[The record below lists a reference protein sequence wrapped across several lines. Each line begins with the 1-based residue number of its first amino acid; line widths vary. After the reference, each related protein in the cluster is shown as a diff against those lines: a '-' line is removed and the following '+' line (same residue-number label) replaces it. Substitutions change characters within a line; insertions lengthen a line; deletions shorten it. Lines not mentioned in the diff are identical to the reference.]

1 MRSSCHSEQDSYAR
15 YNWLKAGKGQCEVI
29 TVPKTITE
37 KIITDHLREGN
48 IERGT
53 QVGISIDQCL
63 TQDSTGTMAW
73 LEFET
78 LGLDRVEAELVVSY
92 ADHTSLGFKGES
104 TDDHVFLQSTASHYG
119 AKFSKN
125 GNGVC
130 HQIQYERFGIP
141 GKTLIGS
148 DSHTPTSGSL
158 GMLAIGAG
166 GMDVAI
172 AMGGGLF
179 YLTVPKAMNIV
190 LTGKLS
196 ANVSA
201 KDLALDILRRISVK
215 GGIGYFLEFSGSGV
229 KTLSIPE
236 RATIT
241 NMGAETGATSSVFP
255 SDEITR
261 EFLRMQG
268 READWIELKPDE
280 DAAYDQT
287 LEVNLSTI
295 KPLVAMPGMPD
306 NVFDIEEVAGTKL
319 DQIFIGSCTNGSYF
333 DIKIVA
339 EMLKGKRVCLDIDV
353 IVSPGS
359 RQSWEMLIEDGSF
372 LELTKAGV
380 RMIEPGCNAC
390 IGIGFVPGDGHL
402 SLRTVNRNW
411 AGRGGNKL
419 AKIALCG
426 PYVTAASALTGA
438 ISDPRDLPEV
448 NVVVDHAT
456 IDDYLIVE
464 PLGSVSPIRRS
475 QNIVAM
481 GSQRAPA
488 PILKGEVL
496 LKVGDGVSTD
506 AIIPAGPL
514 TQHLRSNLP
523 ATAKYT
529 FYYEDPTFAQRATE
543 AGGGFLVGG
552 DNYGQ
557 GSSREHAALA
567 PWQLGIKAV
576 LAKTFARIHHSN
588 LVNVGIVPLT
598 CDTDQIDQGD
608 HLEIDISSLD
618 AGLSLRNLSKGTELP
633 LSHDLSEREKAIVRK
648 GGLLAYTAAAS
659 ESADSLD

>member
-1 MRSSCHSEQDSYAR
+1 MPQ
-15 YNWLKAGKGQCEVI
+15 
-29 TVPKTITE
+29 TMTE
-37 KIITDHLREGN
+37 KILSQHVREGTL
-48 IERGT
+48 ERG
-53 QVGISIDQCL
+53 QEVGIRIDHCL

-73 LEFET
+73 LEFEA
-78 LGLDRVEAELVVSY
+78 LGLDKVKAELVVSY
-92 ADHTSLGFKGES
+92 SDHTSLGFKGES
-104 TDDHVFLQSTASHYG
+104 TDDHIFLQTIASHYG

-148 DSHTPTSGSL
+148 DSHTPTGGGL

-166 GMDVAI
+166 GMDVAV

-179 YLTVPKAMNIV
+179 YLTVPKMMKVV
-190 LTGKLS
+190 LSGKLS

-201 KDLALDILRRISVK
+201 KDVALEVLRRISVK
-215 GGIGYFLEFSGSGV
+215 GGVGFFLEFAGPGV
-229 KTLSIPE
+229 KTLTVPE

-241 NMGAETGATSSVFP
+241 NMGTETGATSSIFP
-255 SDEITR
+255 SDDVTR
-261 EFLRMQG
+261 DFLRMQG
-268 READWIELKPDE
+268 READWVEFKADDDAVYDKVIELD
-280 DAAYDQT
+280 
-287 LEVNLSTI
+287 LSAV

-306 NVFDIEEVAGTKL
+306 NVFDIEDVAGTKL

-339 EMLKGKRVCLDIDV
+339 EMLKGKKVCREIDV

-359 RQSWEMLIEDGSF
+359 RQSWEMLMEDGSF

-390 IGIGFVPGDGHL
+390 IGIGFVPGTGHL

-411 AGRGGNKL
+411 EGRGGSKFGKL
-419 AKIALCG
+419 ALCG
-426 PYVTAASALTGA
+426 PHVAAASALTGTIA
-438 ISDPRDLPEV
+438 DPRKLPTVEV
-448 NVVVDHAT
+448 TVDHLT
-456 IDDYLIVE
+456 VDDYLILDPKGPEVD
-464 PLGSVSPIRRS
+464 IRRS
-475 QNIVAM
+475 PNIVAL
-481 GSQRAPA
+481 GNQTPLE
-488 PILKGEVL
+488 PVLKGEVL
-496 LKVGDGVSTD
+496 LKLGDGVSTD
-506 AIIPAGPL
+506 AILPAGPL

-523 ATAKYT
+523 EISKFT
-529 FYYEDPTFAQRATE
+529 FYYEDETFAERATA

-567 PWQLGIKAV
+567 PWKLGIKAV
-576 LAKTFARIHHSN
+576 FAKAFARIHHAN
-588 LVNVGIVPLT
+588 LINMGIVPLT

-608 HLEIDISSLD
+608 QLEIDVSNLDTDLVLSNLTKRTTIPVTHSLSS
-618 AGLSLRNLSKGTELP
+618 
-633 LSHDLSEREKAIVRK
+633 REKDMLRA
-648 GGLLAYTAAAS
+648 GGLLAYTAAQGR
-659 ESADSLD
+659 